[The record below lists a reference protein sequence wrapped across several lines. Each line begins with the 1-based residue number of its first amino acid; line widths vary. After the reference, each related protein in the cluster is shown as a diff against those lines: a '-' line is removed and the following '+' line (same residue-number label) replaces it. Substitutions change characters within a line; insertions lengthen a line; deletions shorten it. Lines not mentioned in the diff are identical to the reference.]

1 MGNGSLIVTSLRWNG
16 DEALK
21 LMSRADELEVRETVK
36 MGRCQDMEPNILN
49 TSKHLPKKLFKQ
61 NVVLS
66 CFDMLGPA
74 DARFVKLWNCQMQSF
89 SLI

>member
-49 TSKHLPKKLFKQ
+49 TSKHSQKKNCLNRTLFCHALICWDQ
-61 NVVLS
+61 GMHVL
-66 CFDMLGPA
+66 
-74 DARFVKLWNCQMQSF
+74 
-89 SLI
+89 